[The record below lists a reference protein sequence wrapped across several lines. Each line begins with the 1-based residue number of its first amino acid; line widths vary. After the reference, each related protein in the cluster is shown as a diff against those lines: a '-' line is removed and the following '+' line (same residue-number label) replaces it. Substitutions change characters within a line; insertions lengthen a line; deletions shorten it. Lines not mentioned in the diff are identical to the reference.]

1 MTALVGDQR
10 IRPRV
15 TTSVAKV
22 KAAIGTYS
30 AANSNAQWSNRHYIS
45 VVVAPGSTA
54 GIFSIRAEPAGVA
67 DPGVTGFTKIEIE
80 SIDLSTATNLNFE
93 VFGFFDAFAVIIGTA
108 ITGGSS
114 PGISVYVNSTLMY

>member
-1 MTALVGDQR
+1 MTANVGDQR

-15 TTSVAKV
+15 TTIVAAN

-30 AANSNAQWSNRHYIS
+30 KANPNAEFSNRHYIS
-45 VVVAPGSTA
+45 VVIAAGSTA
-54 GIFSIRAEPAGVA
+54 GIFSIRAEPAGVGR
-67 DPGVTGFTKIEIE
+67 GVTGFSKIEIE